1 MGDALRF
8 GQVLNNLVSNAV
20 KFTHKGFISVKV
32 DLMELNINSAV
43 LGFSVEDTGVGIAKE
58 NLQRIFLPFMQESTS
73 ITRQYGGTGLGLAIT
88 GRILGLF
95 NSKIKVSSELGKG
108 SKFHFSLELKTLG
121 PNDEIPGENDIT
133 DFDLN
138 GKRIL
143 LVEDTLF
150 NVLYATQLLEGWNA
164 NVDVAD
170 NGAIAVEM
178 AKKGNYNL
186 ILMDLQMP
194 VMDGH
199 TAANKIREFDAEIP
213 IIALTASASS
223 DVREKIMASGMQ
235 DYVTKPFNPDDLIIK
250 LKKYLS

>member
-1 MGDALRF
+1 
-8 GQVLNNLVSNAV
+8 VLN
-20 KFTHKGFISVKV
+20 
-32 DLMELNINSAV
+32 
-43 LGFSVEDTGVGIAKE
+43 FSVQDTGVGIAKE
-58 NLQRIFLPFMQESTS
+58 NLKSIFLPFMQESTS

-88 GRILGLF
+88 RKILGLF
-95 NSKIKVSSELGKG
+95 NSEIQVSSELGKG
-108 SKFHFSLELKTLG
+108 SKFYFMLELKTLD
-121 PNDEIPGENDIT
+121 PDQKIPDENDIV

-178 AKKGNYNL
+178 VKSGNYNL

-199 TAANKIREFDAEIP
+199 TAANKIREFNTEVP

-223 DVREKIMASGMQ
+223 DVRQKVIESGMQ
-235 DYVTKPFNPDDLIIK
+235 DYVTKPFNPDDLFIK
-250 LKKYLS
+250 LKKYLT